1 MSGAPDTLVD
11 FHTGLY
17 HEWGGAGA
25 PSHVRAAAEAA
36 RRHRAGLFDY
46 KLGPTRAYRCRG
58 CLASKTA
65 PQLSAENLRR
75 LKRPPEDAVARRNA
89 TYQAIATVYSRTV
102 LGLDRAVGRL
112 LDAVEPARDST
123 VVVFASDQGIFLGE
137 HGRVDKR
144 LAYEEA
150 MAFPL
155 IIRYPPLVRPGS
167 SVDALVASF
176 DVGLTV
182 LDLAGAAYPER
193 YAARLPGS
201 SLVPLLRGG
210 THGPRTAH
218 YYRYFQHH
226 AAVPGHVAVRAGGLK
241 LIFWYAHACR
251 HVIRGDDATRPPRPR
266 KSGGAWNATAVP
278 LVDDAWELFDLE
290 ADPAEMRNVWA
301 TPAYRS
307 RRCEALIALLDAKHD
322 ARDDD
327 ERYCPEAVQQGT
339 ALGAPGRKGQVT
351 VGELCGTR
359 RRA

>member
-1 MSGAPDTLVD
+1 M
-11 FHTGLY
+11 
-17 HEWGGAGA
+17 
-25 PSHVRAAAEAA
+25 
-36 RRHRAGLFDY
+36 
-46 KLGPTRAYRCRG
+46 
-58 CLASKTA
+58 
-65 PQLSAENLRR
+65 
-75 LKRPPEDAVARRNA
+75 
-89 TYQAIATVYSRTV
+89 
-102 LGLDRAVGRL
+102 
-112 LDAVEPARDST
+112 
-123 VVVFASDQGIFLGE
+123 
-137 HGRVDKR
+137 
-144 LAYEEA
+144 
-150 MAFPL
+150 
-155 IIRYPPLVRPGS
+155 
-167 SVDALVASF
+167 
-176 DVGLTV
+176 
-182 LDLAGAAYPER
+182 
-193 YAARLPGS
+193 
-201 SLVPLLRGG
+201 PLLRGG
-210 THGPRTAH
+210 TYGPRTAH

-266 KSGGAWNATAVP
+266 KSGDAWNATAVP